1 MTSAIIAW
9 DGSRE
14 CVRAVH
20 DAIPLLQGM
29 SSIQLVAVTSSNK
42 TSDGTDTTMLI
53 EHLGHHGIIVGLP
66 LFVHAAESEHK
77 ALLKILMAAECSLV
91 VMGGYSRPAWYE
103 FLFGGATISILL
115 RTKSTVLISQ

>member
-20 DAIPLLQGM
+20 DAIPLLQSM
-29 SSIQLVAVTSSNK
+29 SSVQLVAVTSSYK

-53 EHLGHHGIIVGLP
+53 EHLGHHGITVSFLP
-66 LFVHAAESEHK
+66 FVHTVESEHK
-77 ALLKILMAAECSLV
+77 ALLKILIAAESGLL
-91 VMGGYSRPAWYE
+91 VMGGYSHPPWYE

-115 RTKSTVLISQ
+115 HTKSTVLISQ